1 MEIEL
6 TPEQSD
12 FVRMG
17 IEKGRYRDPADA
29 VGNALDQWV
38 ERERQRIELLTAI
51 EAGVDSQE
59 QDDIVLDSQEDIDAF
74 FEDIK
79 QRGRTRLAAAK

>member
-12 FVRMG
+12 FVRRG
-17 IEKGRYRDPADA
+17 IETGRYRDPADA
-29 VGNALDQWV
+29 VGSALDQWV

-74 FEDIK
+74 FEGIK
-79 QRGRTRLAAAK
+79 QRGRTKLAAAK

>member
-12 FVRMG
+12 FVRLG
-17 IEKGRYRDPADA
+17 IESGRYRDPAEA
-29 VGNALDQWV
+29 VGRALDRWV
-38 ERERQRIELLTAI
+38 ECERQRLELLTAI
-51 EAGVDSQE
+51 EAGVNSPE
-59 QDDIVLDSQEDIDAF
+59 QDDIALDSQEELDAF

-79 QRGRTRLAAAK
+79 QRGRARLATAK